1 MPVLRLRNHTSK
13 NDVRGRRVDHIR
25 RVLALPSAN
34 AERFSASRL
43 GKMECEGLRPRAV
56 AHMKQV
62 EWENQQLLKQMEETK
77 RIYKIDLAAVKREDK
92 VAAAKYYEEE
102 LRIAQQRATTMEEA
116 LTTVKQA
123 MEGDV

>member
-43 GKMECEGLRPRAV
+43 GKMECEGLRPHR
-56 AHMKQV
+56 
-62 EWENQQLLKQMEETK
+62 ESRSCPYEMEETK

>member
-1 MPVLRLRNHTSK
+1 MQSDFL
-13 NDVRGRRVDHIR
+13 
-25 RVLALPSAN
+25 LAALERWN
-34 AERFSASRL
+34 ARAYD
-43 GKMECEGLRPRAV
+43 PTVNRAV